1 MTNNTQVTTDEIYHV
16 FVPYQIAKQGGT
28 QKFTSRTGK
37 IYEVNIPANCT
48 EGSQVRLDK
57 TSSSFFNKISDLF
70 SQKTVFNQKYSVITL
85 HTLFEQNDNIDKMIF
100 NLINNA
106 DIKAE
111 SRTRCKNIYNSLKNA
126 EYKNELSALE
136 LLDFIVASA
145 QSATPFCRRYSLASQ
160 NFRLIAIAECI
171 ENSLEISKLNQFQKE
186 SIRGVFQCI
195 RAGESISNFTSLNQ
209 LDSIVQNS
217 SLTEFIKQLYF
228 NFSVASRAMT
238 AELLILDI
246 INSVTASIYKS
257 DLLSTY
263 TKLRNGEQVNSP
275 PDLKSL
281 DALIMGSN
289 LPDDCK
295 VIYKFMREPINSQ
308 KGKSAAESSVLE
320 TVQTLYQSV
329 KKASNIVPSVT
340 TMAQATGIKAGTGV
354 AISSLSGGA
363 ATNATLAVLGGG
375 SVAAGGLGM
384 LGGLAV
390 ATGGAALIGAAALVS
405 VASLTQMDSE
415 DHKNLGIAAGIGV
428 VTSAAALSTAWA
440 AVGAFGVASTG
451 TAISTLYGAAAYSAS
466 MAFLGGIGLMTG
478 GSATVA
484 FVAGFAAWKFLKGD
498 KNDPKKILKQLEAK
512 LYS

>member
-1 MTNNTQVTTDEIYHV
+1 MTNNTQVTTDELYHV

-48 EGSQVRLDK
+48 EGSQIRLDK
-57 TSSSFFNKISDLF
+57 TSSSFLNKISDLF

-106 DIKAE
+106 DIKLE
-111 SRTRCKNIYNSLKNA
+111 SKTRCSDIYTSLSNA
-126 EYKNELSALE
+126 EYKNDLSALE
-136 LLDFIVASA
+136 LLDFIVDSA
-145 QSATPFCRRYSLASQ
+145 QSDTSFCRRYSIASQ
-160 NFRLIAIAECI
+160 NFRLIAIAQCI
-171 ENSLEISKLNQFQKE
+171 DKSLEISKLNHFQKE

-195 RAGESISNFTSLNQ
+195 RAGESISNFTSLKQ
-209 LDSIVQNS
+209 LDSIVQNYS
-217 SLTEFIKQLYF
+217 IPENIKQLYF
-228 NFSVASRAMT
+228 NFSVKSKAMT
-238 AELLILDI
+238 TELLILDI
-246 INSVTASIYKS
+246 INSVTASIYRS

-263 TKLRNGEQVNSP
+263 TKLRNGEQVNSST
-275 PDLKSL
+275 DLKSL
-281 DALIMGSN
+281 DALILGSN
-289 LPDDCK
+289 IPDDCK

-320 TVQTLYQSV
+320 TIQTVYQSV
-329 KKASNIVPSVT
+329 KKASNIVPNAT

-363 ATNATLAVLGGG
+363 ATNATLALLGGG

-415 DHKNLGIAAGIGV
+415 DHKNLGIAAGAGV
-428 VTSAAALSTAWA
+428 VTSAAAISTAWA
-440 AVGAFGVASTG
+440 AAGAFGVAGTG
-451 TAISTLYGAAAYSAS
+451 TAISTLSGAAAYSAS
-466 MAFLGGIGLMTG
+466 MAFLGGVGVMTG
-478 GSATVA
+478 GSALVA
-484 FVAGFAAWKFLKGD
+484 FGAGLIAWKFLKGD
-498 KNDPKKILKQLEAK
+498 KNDPRKILKQLEAK